1 MATITAKMANAWTDS
16 SKLNITTIDT
26 ELESQIVAQV
36 FSKLR
41 GLYDT
46 TTWVEESTTPKLVK
60 SILSMIYTG
69 MVYNK
74 TYAVDGADTDLYG
87 NMLIADANKLLD
99 SVSSGVSV
107 LVDSNPAVTIVASS
121 DNFSVPFFAVESS
134 DTEPKFSMDTEW

>member
-1 MATITAKMANAWTDS
+1 MATITAKMANALTDS

-36 FSKLR
+36 FSELR